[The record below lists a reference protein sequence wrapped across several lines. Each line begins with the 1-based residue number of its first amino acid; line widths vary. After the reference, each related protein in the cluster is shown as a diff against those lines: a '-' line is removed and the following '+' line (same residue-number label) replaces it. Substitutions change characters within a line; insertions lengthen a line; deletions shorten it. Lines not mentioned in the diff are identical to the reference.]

1 MKIEEKL
8 NKIETEGEE
17 KNDKNIEENN
27 NKDKSSDVR
36 LDEKDKENS
45 GKDKIGIEKNQN
57 GKNTDKK
64 RVYVDMYTV
73 LFAFLFIPMACAI
86 LHHTLLDLKIK
97 ELFNN
102 KEFFYFI
109 FFIVSLSLSF
119 LISLGI
125 SYYEFL
131 IKKHCLG
138 ITFFII
144 LNLLIDYSVIY
155 ISYLSFFEQILSFLI
170 VLESGSFGCIF
181 ISLIVKDNTPS
192 SLKLAIFNFLFA
204 SIGGISM
211 YFAYERTGPRT
222 FTILGLILSEVNVFS
237 SQYKLFSEERKE
249 PLTYSLPF
257 ELIISIFKMLYFV
270 ISNIVKLIKLCYRF
284 FKFENK
290 GQKGGSETG
299 KDIILT
305 EDNKA

>member
-1 MKIEEKL
+1 M
-8 NKIETEGEE
+8 
-17 KNDKNIEENN
+17 
-27 NKDKSSDVR
+27 
-36 LDEKDKENS
+36 
-45 GKDKIGIEKNQN
+45 
-57 GKNTDKK
+57 
-64 RVYVDMYTV
+64 
-73 LFAFLFIPMACAI
+73 
-86 LHHTLLDLKIK
+86 
-97 ELFNN
+97 
-102 KEFFYFI
+102 
-109 FFIVSLSLSF
+109 
-119 LISLGI
+119 
-125 SYYEFL
+125 
-131 IKKHCLG
+131 
-138 ITFFII
+138 
-144 LNLLIDYSVIY
+144 LIDYSVIY

-257 ELIISIFKMLYFV
+257 ELIISIFKVLYFV